1 MASTAPRPKEAPPET
16 PKRGPGKHP
25 TLLGK
30 IGHAG
35 FHFSKHTLQL
45 LGILL
50 GILVLIAIASLFVDE
65 PMRRAMEKN
74 INQRLTGYTA
84 HIQDLDFH
92 LIGLSV
98 TLHDV
103 SIRQNAH
110 PEPPVALLPRLHASV
125 QWSELLKLKLVSDFQ
140 FDQPQI
146 YVNLPQLRK
155 EASDEVPLHKR
166 GWQDAAYAIYPLKI
180 NLLQLNDGSF
190 TYIDQDPTR
199 PLKVTHLFFRANNI
213 RNIRS
218 ADRVYPSPVHAE
230 GIVFDTGRAE
240 IDGHANFLAQPY
252 LGFNT
257 LFSFESVPLDYFRP
271 MLSRHSNLEIHNGF
285 LTTHGQVEFAPTVK
299 TARIEDLLID
309 RVRLDYIHTASTA
322 PVEAKRAQ
330 KVGEEV
336 RKASDKPGMHIR
348 LDQFEI
354 RNSTLAIVNRVKTP
368 SYRLFLSGANLR
380 VTNLSNKTIE
390 GRAVADLTGSFMGS
404 GKTVAHATF
413 RPQRTGA
420 DFDLNL
426 RIEGTRMTS
435 MNDLWRAYGKFDV
448 AGGEFSV
455 YTQLKVKDGRI
466 DGYVKPIFK
475 DMNVYD
481 PGQDK
486 NKPFFKKLYEGVIE
500 GLADILKNKKRKE
513 VVTVADISG
522 PVSNPHASSWEIIG
536 KLLENAFVRSILPG
550 FKNEIAR
557 LVKKR

>member
-1 MASTAPRPKEAPPET
+1 MASSAPRPTDARPRPT
-16 PKRGPGKHP
+16 TGLRKHS

-45 LGILL
+45 LGIVL
-50 GILVLIAIASLFVDE
+50 GILLLIVIASLFVDE

-74 INQRLTGYTA
+74 INQKLTGYKA
-84 HIQDLDFH
+84 HIQKVDFH

-98 TLHDV
+98 TLHNI
-103 SIRQNAH
+103 SILQAAH
-110 PEPPVALLPRLHASV
+110 PNPPVALLPRLHASV
-125 QWSELLKLKLVSDFQ
+125 QWSELLKLKLVSNFWFDRPQ
-140 FDQPQI
+140 F
-146 YVNLPQLRK
+146 YVNLLQLKK
-155 EASDEVPLHKR
+155 EATDDVPLQKK
-166 GWQDAAYAIYPLKI
+166 GWQDAAYAIYPLRI
-180 NLLQLNDGSF
+180 NLLQLNDGTF
-190 TYIDQDPTR
+190 TYIDKDPAR

-240 IDGHANFLAQPY
+240 IDGHANFLARPY

-257 LFSFESVPLDYFRP
+257 LFSLESVPLDYFRP

-285 LTTHGQVEFAPTVK
+285 LTSHGQIEFAPTVK
-299 TARIEDLLID
+299 TARVEDLLID
-309 RVRLDYIHTASTA
+309 RVRLDYVHTPSTA
-322 PVEAKRAQ
+322 PVEAKRAE
-330 KVGEEV
+330 KVSQAV
-336 RKASDKPGMHIR
+336 KKVSDKPGMNIR
-348 LDQFEI
+348 LDEFQI
-354 RNSTLAIVNRVKTP
+354 KNSMLGIVNRVKTP

-380 VTNLSNKTIE
+380 VTNLSNKTSE

-413 RPQRTGA
+413 RPERTGA

-426 RIEGTRMTS
+426 KIDGTQMTA

-448 AGGEFSV
+448 VGGEFSV

-475 DMNVYD
+475 DMKVYD
-481 PGQDK
+481 REQDK
-486 NKPFFKKLYEGVIE
+486 NKPLMKKVYERIVG
-500 GLADILKNKKRKE
+500 GLANLLKNKNRQE

-522 PVSNPHASSWEIIG
+522 PVSSPHASAWEIVS
-536 KLLENAFVRSILPG
+536 KLLENAFIKAIFPG
-550 FKNEIAR
+550 FEREVAG
-557 LVKKR
+557 LLKR

>member
-1 MASTAPRPKEAPPET
+1 MASSAPRPTDTRPRPAT
-16 PKRGPGKHP
+16 GPRKHP
-25 TLLGK
+25 TLIGK

-45 LGILL
+45 LGIVL
-50 GILVLIAIASLFVDE
+50 GILLLIVIASFFVDE

-74 INQRLTGYTA
+74 INRRLTGYTA
-84 HIQDLDFH
+84 HIQKVDFH

-98 TLHDV
+98 TLRNV
-103 SIRQNAH
+103 SISQDAYPN
-110 PEPPVALLPRLHASV
+110 PPVALLPRLHASV

-140 FDQPQI
+140 FDRPQI
-146 YVNLPQLRK
+146 YVNLLQLRK
-155 EASDEVPLHKR
+155 EATDAVPLHKK

-180 NLLQLNDGSF
+180 NLLQLSDGTF
-190 TYIDQDPTR
+190 TYIDKDPAR

-230 GIVFDTGRAE
+230 GIVFGTGRAE

-309 RVRLDYIHTASTA
+309 R
-322 PVEAKRAQ
+322 
-330 KVGEEV
+330 
-336 RKASDKPGMHIR
+336 
-348 LDQFEI
+348 
-354 RNSTLAIVNRVKTP
+354 
-368 SYRLFLSGANLR
+368 LSGANLR
-380 VTNLSNKTIE
+380 VMNLSNKTSE
-390 GRAVADLTGSFMGS
+390 GRAVADLTGNFMGS

-426 RIEGTRMTS
+426 KIEDTQMTA

-448 AGGEFSV
+448 VGGEFSV

-466 DGYVKPIFK
+466 NGYVKPLFK
-475 DMNVYD
+475 DMKVYD
-481 PGQDK
+481 KEQDK
-486 NKPFFKKLYEGVIE
+486 NKTFFKKLYEKTIE
-500 GLADILKNKKRKE
+500 GLSKLLRNKKRQE

-522 PVSNPHASSWEIIG
+522 PVSSPHASPTEIIS
-536 KLLENAFVRSILPG
+536 KLLENAFVKAILPG
-550 FKNEIAR
+550 FEREVAGLLGR
-557 LVKKR
+557 APSR

>member
-1 MASTAPRPKEAPPET
+1 
-16 PKRGPGKHP
+16 
-25 TLLGK
+25 
-30 IGHAG
+30 
-35 FHFSKHTLQL
+35 SKHTLQL
-45 LGILL
+45 LGIIL
-50 GILVLIAIASLFVDE
+50 GILLLIVIASFFVNE

-84 HIQDLDFH
+84 HIQKVSFH

-98 TLHDV
+98 TLRNV
-103 SIRQNAH
+103 SIAQNAH
-110 PEPPVALLPRLHASV
+110 PTPPVALLPRLHASV

-146 YVNLPQLRK
+146 YVNLVQLKK
-155 EASDEVPLHKR
+155 EATDAVPLHKK
-166 GWQDAAYAIYPLKI
+166 GWQDAALAIYPLKI
-180 NLLQLNDGSF
+180 NLLKLNDGTF
-190 TYIDQDPTR
+190 TYIDQDPAR

-213 RNIRS
+213 RNIHS

-230 GIVFDTGRAE
+230 GIVFETGRAE

-252 LGFNT
+252 VGFNT
-257 LFSFESVPLDYFRP
+257 LFSLENVPLDYFRP

-309 RVRLDYIHTASTA
+309 RVRVDYIHTPATA
-322 PVEAKRAQ
+322 PVEKERRE
-330 KVGEEV
+330 KVGNAV
-336 RKASDKPGMHIR
+336 KKASDKPGMNMR

-354 RNSTLAIVNRVKTP
+354 KNSTLALVNRMKSP
-368 SYRLFLSGANLR
+368 SYRLFLSGANLSVR
-380 VTNLSNKTIE
+380 NLSNKSTE
-390 GRAVADLTGSFMGS
+390 GRAVADLSGSFMGS

-426 RIEGTRMTS
+426 RIEGTQMTA

-448 AGGEFSV
+448 VGGEFSV
-455 YTQLKVKDGRI
+455 YTQLKMKDGRI

-475 DMNVYD
+475 DMKVYD
-481 PGQDK
+481 REQDK
-486 NKPFFKKLYEGVIE
+486 NKPFMKKLYERIVG
-500 GLADILKNKKRKE
+500 GLASILKNKPRKE

-522 PVSNPHASSWEIIG
+522 PVSNPRARPSEIIG
-536 KLLENAFVRSILPG
+536 KLLENAFIKAILPG
-550 FKNEIAR
+550 FEREIAR
-557 LVKKR
+557 LTNKR

>member
-1 MASTAPRPKEAPPET
+1 MASSAPRPTDTRPRPTAAP
-16 PKRGPGKHP
+16 RKHP
-25 TLLGK
+25 TLIRK

-45 LGILL
+45 LGIVL
-50 GILVLIAIASLFVDE
+50 GILLLIVIASFFVDE

-74 INQRLTGYTA
+74 INQRLTGYTT
-84 HIQDLDFH
+84 HIQKVDFH

-98 TLHDV
+98 TLENV
-103 SIRQNAH
+103 SIAQDAH
-110 PEPPVALLPRLHASV
+110 PNPPVALLPRLHASV
-125 QWSELLKLKLVSDFQ
+125 QWSELLKLKLVSDFR

-146 YVNLPQLRK
+146 YVNLLQIKK
-155 EASDEVPLHKR
+155 EATDSVPLHKK

-180 NLLQLNDGSF
+180 NLLQLNDGTF
-190 TYIDQDPTR
+190 TYIDKDPAR

-218 ADRVYPSPVHAE
+218 ADRVYPSPIHAE

-271 MLSRHSNLEIHNGF
+271 ILSRHSNLEIHDGF

-309 RVRLDYIHTASTA
+309 RVRLDYVHTAPTA
-322 PVEAKRAQ
+322 PVEAKRAE
-330 KVGEEV
+330 KVGNAV
-336 RKASDKPGMHIR
+336 KKASDKPGMNIR
-348 LDQFEI
+348 LDQFQVK
-354 RNSTLAIVNRVKTP
+354 NSTLGIVNRVKTP

-380 VTNLSNKTIE
+380 VTNLSNKTSE

-426 RIEGTRMTS
+426 KIEGTQMTA

-448 AGGEFSV
+448 VGGEFSV

-466 DGYVKPIFK
+466 DGYLKPIFK
-475 DMNVYD
+475 DMKVYD
-481 PGQDK
+481 KEQDK
-486 NKPFFKKLYEGVIE
+486 NKTFFKKLYERVVG
-500 GLADILKNKKRKE
+500 GLASILKNRPRKE

-522 PVSNPHASSWEIIG
+522 PVSTPHASPSEIIG
-536 KLLENAFVRSILPG
+536 KLLENAFIKAIFPG
-550 FKNEIAR
+550 FESEIAR
-557 LVKKR
+557 LTKKR

>member
-1 MASTAPRPKEAPPET
+1 MASSAPRPAEPRPRPT
-16 PKRGPGKHP
+16 TGPRKHP

-45 LGILL
+45 LGIVL
-50 GILVLIAIASLFVDE
+50 GIVLLIVIASLFVDE

-84 HIQDLDFH
+84 HIQKVDFH

-98 TLHDV
+98 TLRNV
-103 SIRQNAH
+103 SVVQNEH
-110 PEPPVALLPRLHASV
+110 PTPAVALLPRLHASV
-125 QWSELLKLKLVSDFQ
+125 QWSELFKLKLVSDFR
-140 FDQPQI
+140 FDRPQI
-146 YVNLPQLRK
+146 YVNLVQLKK
-155 EASDEVPLHKR
+155 EATDAVPLHKK
-166 GWQDAAYAIYPLKI
+166 GWQDAALAIYPLKI
-180 NLLQLNDGSF
+180 NLLQLNDGTF
-190 TYIDQDPTR
+190 TYIDKDPSR

-230 GIVFDTGRAE
+230 GIVFDTGKAE

-309 RVRLDYIHTASTA
+309 RVRVDYIHTPVTA
-322 PVEAKRAQ
+322 PVEKERRE
-330 KVGEEV
+330 KVGKTV
-336 RKASDKPGMHIR
+336 KKAADKPGMNIR

-354 RNSTLAIVNRVKTP
+354 KNSTLALVNRMKSP
-368 SYRLFLSGANLR
+368 SYRLFLSGANLTVR
-380 VTNLSNKTIE
+380 NLSNKSTE
-390 GRAVADLTGSFMGS
+390 GRAVADLTGNFMGS
-404 GKTVAHATF
+404 GRTSAHATF
-413 RPQRTGA
+413 RPQKTGA

-426 RIEGTRMTS
+426 KIEGAQMTA

-448 AGGEFSV
+448 VAGEFSV

-475 DMNVYD
+475 DMKVYD
-481 PGQDK
+481 PQQDK
-486 NKPFFKKLYEGVIE
+486 DKSFFKKLYERTVE
-500 GLADILKNKKRKE
+500 GLSKLLKNKKRQE

-522 PVSNPHASSWEIIG
+522 PVSNPRASPSEIIS
-536 KLLENAFVRSILPG
+536 KLLENAFVKAILPG
-550 FKNEIAR
+550 FEREISG
-557 LVKKR
+557 LLIK